1 MTLAFRALEIA
12 VTSGKMKNWTEE
24 EEAELVELTREGWTL
39 RELGVKFDVSRSA
52 IAGKQGR
59 MDVRKGGAL
68 NYKDPWNPAKEEKP
82 KVEFKSVL
90 QK

>member
-1 MTLAFRALEIA
+1 
-12 VTSGKMKNWTEE
+12 MKEWTPEE
-24 EEAELVELTREGWTL
+24 ELLLVELTREGWSL

-68 NYKDPWNPAKEEKP
+68 NYKNPWCPATGP
-82 KVEFKSVL
+82 KIDLTKLLNTS
-90 QK
+90 